1 MLKLAVTVMRYVE
14 QAASYVG
21 GNEIFCLAV
30 FVLFAI
36 IFKCIL
42 NFKKWEVIF
51 CAACP
56 LTFIFLKHPY
66 QGYVTAFNPYLVMAL
81 SWIGILIAY
90 IAIQILDNFIKTIN
104 PFGKSRAAKIAFFCL
119 LGFTFIF
126 CQDSGRVMQYMPA
139 GVSKNMVLAALVAV
153 PMLLSLW
160 RSVRI
165 FVPLAFWGTVSA
177 VALFTLNSGSGLSVN
192 SSFKLNDMK
201 LSKLTAT
208 AQKKA
213 KNSQVGKVLEAVSFD
228 GLFDKLGEVQKK
240 KK

>member
-30 FVLFAI
+30 LVLFATV
-36 IFKCIL
+36 FKCIM
-42 NFKKWEVIF
+42 NFKKGEILF
-51 CAACP
+51 CLACP
-56 LTFIFLKHPY
+56 LSFIFLKHPY
-66 QGYVTAFNPYLVMAL
+66 QGYIAAFDPYLVMAL

-90 IAIQILDNFIKTIN
+90 IAIQVLDNFIKTIN
-104 PFGKSRAAKIAFFCL
+104 PFGKSRVAKIALFCL

-126 CQDSGRVMQYMPA
+126 CKDSGLVMQYMPA

-165 FVPLAFWGTVSA
+165 FVPLAFWGSVSV
-177 VALFTLNSGSGLSVN
+177 VALLTLNAGSIGSPIKMNGL
-192 SSFKLNDMK
+192 K
-201 LSKLTAT
+201 LSKLTAN
-208 AQKKA
+208 AEKKV
-213 KNSQVGKVLEAVSFD
+213 KNSSMGQVLDAVSFN
-228 GLFDKLGEVQKK
+228 GILDKIGDAKNPQRKRR
-240 KK
+240 